1 MSQIQNNLC
10 GKLGSWVTTM
20 LLGLENLQLTTKLL
34 KDCHQMG
41 YFLKNKT
48 IYSPPHPTSCLPQ
61 ETTNT
66 VNSGTIIIA

>member
-1 MSQIQNNLC
+1 
-10 GKLGSWVTTM
+10 M

-48 IYSPPHPTSCLPQ
+48 ISSPPQSHLLLATGNNKHRKQ
-61 ETTNT
+61 WHN
-66 VNSGTIIIA
+66 NNIA